1 MKALKKIKD
10 SGAAKVNQNRSKRF
24 EDAAAKSQA
33 EVKVVEAAQKGVE
46 SGKDIRI
53 DPSLICADPK
63 QPRRRF
69 NESSIKELAKTIDQ
83 AGQLQAVLVVPLE
96 DGGKFKY
103 QLVSGERR
111 WRAISKYCSKVKD
124 IWVVPVSFETRRTIL
139 EAQII
144 ENDAREN
151 TLVVEKALAYSALID
166 EYTRDGIKG
175 AAQKVSGLLGIS
187 KGNMSKYRAIATWGE
202 RLMVLND
209 KYPKEG
215 LEGLYMLSA
224 LFKRDQEKAEQVIA
238 RYESGEGKTPLRSL
252 IGSWDSPEP
261 VSTPAA
267 DGVSTVSEPDPA
279 SEGSQAANR
288 SKGGKKRSPSVSEP
302 ERTSRKFVT
311 DLEFEKTKDGVVLK
325 LYVGSKVIEYLT
337 DETVMEKASAELPE
351 VVV

>member
-24 EDAAAKSQA
+24 EDVAATSQA

-46 SGKDIRI
+46 SGKDIRV

-83 AGQLQAVLVVPLE
+83 AGQLQAVLVVPL
-96 DGGKFKY
+96 DDNSKFKY

-111 WRAISKYCSKVKD
+111 WRAISKYCSKVQD
-124 IWVVPVSFETRRTIL
+124 IWAVPVSFETRRTIL

-175 AAQKVSGLLGIS
+175 AAQKVSELLGIS
-187 KGNMSKYRAIATWGE
+187 KGNMSKYRAIATWGD
-202 RLMVLND
+202 RLMPLND

-224 LFKRDQEKAEQVIA
+224 LFKKDQDKAEQVVA
-238 RYESGEGKTPLRSL
+238 RYEGGQGSTPLRSL
-252 IGSWDSPEP
+252 IGNWDSPEP
-261 VSTPAA
+261 ATGSTEGDSASPSKRRAKSQ
-267 DGVSTVSEPDPA
+267 DVEPTA
-279 SEGSQAANR
+279 S
-288 SKGGKKRSPSVSEP
+288 GKKRNGSDNSA
-302 ERTSRKFVT
+302 EREQRKFVS

-337 DETVMEKASAELPE
+337 DESVMDKASTELPE